1 MAAFVVH
8 SVSLGRVRLSTPSPR
23 EAAPQDA
30 CQPHLRE
37 AQPLGISVGLI
48 HPTERNQMKTRKNI
62 AAQAARWSAT
72 HRKLAIF
79 GWLAFVVLALFAG
92 GAVGTKHLTD
102 AEAVSGE
109 SGRAE
114 VAIENAKLAPN
125 SEVVLVQSGRMTST
139 DPAFR
144 AAVDEATETLEA
156 LPSVRQLSSPASGGG
171 QVSEDGHSALIEF
184 VIPGDDEQANDRVD
198 ASLAA
203 TAQVQKA
210 NPQVRVEQFGD
221 ASAKKAVESA
231 FEEDL
236 HKAET
241 TSLPV
246 TLIILL
252 LAFGA
257 LVAALVPLLIAASAV
272 MATMGLLGLASQIVP
287 MDANVSSVVI
297 LVGLAVGVDYS
308 LFYLRR
314 EREERQAG
322 RSESAALEAAAATSG
337 RAVLVSGLTVI
348 TAMAGML
355 LSGDPTFTSFAVG
368 TMTVVGVAM
377 FASLTVLPAVLSK
390 LGDKVDRGRIPFLG
404 RLRMRRGG
412 GSLWGS
418 IVERVMRRPVLALV
432 ASAGLLVALAIPA
445 FGMQTV
451 VSGPDDLPRDM
462 PVVQTYD
469 RVTAAFPGEAASA
482 TVVVQA
488 DDVAAGPVAGAIEQL
503 RRDAAASSFAAGR
516 VSVEESADGSVAAI
530 EIPTVGSG
538 SNAAATRATE
548 QVRQGLVPSAFAGV
562 EGAQVDV
569 TGAAAQSQDFND
581 QLGKS
586 LPLVFGFVLGFAFL
600 LLLVTFRSI
609 VVPITAIVLNLLS
622 VGAAYGVL
630 VLVFQVGLG
639 ESLLGFHS
647 NGGISSW
654 LPLFLFVIL
663 FGLSMDYHVLILSR
677 IREGVDRGLSSD
689 QAVRQGIAASAGTV
703 TSAAVVMVAVFSIF
717 ATLSVIDMKEMGIG
731 LAVAVLIDATIV
743 RGVLLPA
750 AMKLLGDRNWYLPR
764 SLGWLPR
771 VQRSTDPE
779 PAAAQG

>member
-1 MAAFVVH
+1 M
-8 SVSLGRVRLSTPSPR
+8 
-23 EAAPQDA
+23 
-30 CQPHLRE
+30 QP
-37 AQPLGISVGLI
+37 
-48 HPTERNQMKTRKNI
+48 KKNI
-62 AAQAARWSAT
+62 AARAARWSAT

-79 GWLAFVVLALFAG
+79 GWLAFVVAALFVG
-92 GAVGTKHLTD
+92 GAVGTKQLTD

-109 SGRAE
+109 AGRAE
-114 VAIENAKLAPN
+114 VAIEKSKLAPS
-125 SEVVLVQSGRMTST
+125 SEVVLVQSERLTAS
-139 DPAFR
+139 DPPFK
-144 AAVDEATETLEA
+144 AAVDEATSKLEG
-156 LPSVRQLSSPASGGG
+156 LRSVREVSSPADGGG
-171 QVSEDGHSALIEF
+171 QVSQDGHSALVEF
-184 VIPGDDEQANDRVD
+184 TIPGDDEQAQERVD

-203 TAQVQKA
+203 TAAVQKA
-210 NPQVRVEQFGD
+210 NPDVRVEQFGD
-221 ASAKKAVESA
+221 ASASKAVESA

-236 HKAET
+236 SKAEK

-246 TLIILL
+246 TLLILL

-272 MATMGLLGLASQIVP
+272 IATMGLLALPSQLVP
-287 MDANVSSVVI
+287 MDPNVSSVVV

-314 EREERQAG
+314 EREERRAG
-322 RSESAALEAAAATSG
+322 RSASAALDAAAATSG

-368 TMTVVGVAM
+368 TMTVVAVAM

-390 LGDKVDRGRIPFLG
+390 LGDKVERGRIPFLG
-404 RLRMRRGG
+404 RLRKRGG
-412 GSLWGS
+412 GSFWGS
-418 IVERVMRRPVLALV
+418 IVERVMRRPVLSLV
-432 ASAGLLVALAIPA
+432 ASAGVLIALAVPA
-445 FGMQTV
+445 LTMHTV
-451 VSGPDDLPRDM
+451 VSGADDLPRSI
-462 PVVQTYD
+462 PVVKTYD

-488 DDVAAGPVAGAIEQL
+488 DDVSAGPVAGAIDQL
-503 RRDAAASSFAAGR
+503 RHEAAASKYVAGPL
-516 VSVEESADGSVAAI
+516 SVEESADGKVAAI
-530 EIPTVGSG
+530 DIPTVGSG
-538 SNAAATRATE
+538 SDAEATRAMQ
-548 QVRQGLVPSAFAGV
+548 QVRNEMVPAAFAGV
-562 EGAQVDV
+562 EGAEVDV
-569 TGAAAQSQDFND
+569 TGPAAQSQDFND
-581 QLGKS
+581 QLAKS

-609 VVPITAIVLNLLS
+609 VVPIKAIVLNLLS

-630 VLVFQVGLG
+630 VLVFQRGMG

-677 IREGVDRGLSSD
+677 VREGVDRGLSTD
-689 QAVRQGIAASAGTV
+689 EAVRQGISATAGTV

-717 ATLSVIDMKEMGIG
+717 ATLSIIDMKEMGVG
-731 LAVAVLIDATIV
+731 LAVAVLLDATIV

-750 AMKLLGDRNWYLPR
+750 AMKLLGERNWYLPR
-764 SLGWLPR
+764 GLRWLPQAR
-771 VQRSTDPE
+771 EPE
-779 PAAAQG
+779 PAPAQG

>member
-1 MAAFVVH
+1 M
-8 SVSLGRVRLSTPSPR
+8 
-23 EAAPQDA
+23 
-30 CQPHLRE
+30 QPK
-37 AQPLGISVGLI
+37 Q
-48 HPTERNQMKTRKNI
+48 NI
-62 AAQAARWSAT
+62 AARAARWSAT
-72 HRKLAIF
+72 HRKLAVF

-92 GAVGTKHLTD
+92 NAIGTRELTD

-114 VAIENAKLAPN
+114 VAIEKSKLAPS
-125 SEVVLVQSGRMTST
+125 SEIVLVQSERMTAT
-139 DPAFR
+139 DPPFT
-144 AAVDEATETLEA
+144 AAVDEATHELEA
-156 LPSVRQLSSPASGGG
+156 LPSARNVSSPADGGG
-171 QVSEDGHSALIEF
+171 QVSEDGHAALIEF
-184 VIPGDDEQANDRVD
+184 TVPGDDEQAQERVD

-203 TAQVQKA
+203 TAAVQKA
-210 NPQVRVEQFGD
+210 HPEVRVEQFGD
-221 ASAKKAVESA
+221 ASASKAVESA

-236 HKAET
+236 SKAET

-246 TLIILL
+246 TLVILL

-272 MATMGLLGLASQIVP
+272 VATMGLLALPSQLVP
-287 MDANVSSVVI
+287 MDPNVSAVVV

-314 EREERQAG
+314 EREERRAG
-322 RSESAALEAAAATSG
+322 CSASAALDAAAATAG

-368 TMTVVGVAM
+368 TMTVVAVAM

-390 LGDKVDRGRIPFLG
+390 LGDKVELGRIPFLG
-404 RLRMRRGG
+404 RLRKRRGG
-412 GSLWGS
+412 GSLWGG
-418 IVERVMRRPVLALV
+418 IVERVMRRPVLSLV
-432 ASAGLLVALAIPA
+432 ASAGLLIALAVPA

-451 VSGPDDLPRDM
+451 VSGADDLPRSI

-469 RVTAAFPGEAASA
+469 HLTAAFPGEAASA
-482 TVVVQA
+482 TVVVEA
-488 DDVAAGPVAGAIEQL
+488 DDVGAGPVAGAIDQL
-503 RRDAAASSFAAGR
+503 RHDAAASKFVAGP
-516 VSVEESADGSVAAI
+516 VVVKESADGTVAAV

-538 SNAAATRATE
+538 SDAEATRAME
-548 QVRQGLVPSAFAGV
+548 QVREQLVPAAFAGV
-562 EGAQVDV
+562 ESAEANV

-581 QLGKS
+581 QLAQS

-609 VVPITAIVLNLLS
+609 VVPIKAIVLNLLS

-630 VLVFQVGLG
+630 VLVFQRGLG
-639 ESLLGFHS
+639 ESLLDFHS
-647 NGGISSW
+647 NGGVSSW

-677 IREGVDRGLSSD
+677 VREGVDRGLSTD
-689 QAVRQGIAASAGTV
+689 DAVREGISATAGTV
-703 TSAAVVMVAVFSIF
+703 SSAAVVMVAVFSIF
-717 ATLSVIDMKEMGIG
+717 ATLSMIDMKEMGVG

-743 RGVLLPA
+743 RGILLPA
-750 AMKLLGDRNWYLPR
+750 TMKLLGERNWYLPR
-764 SLGWLPR
+764 GLRWLPEAR
-771 VQRSTDPE
+771 EPE
-779 PAAAQG
+779 PAPAQG

>member
-1 MAAFVVH
+1 M
-8 SVSLGRVRLSTPSPR
+8 
-23 EAAPQDA
+23 
-30 CQPHLRE
+30 QP
-37 AQPLGISVGLI
+37 
-48 HPTERNQMKTRKNI
+48 KKNI
-62 AAQAARWSAT
+62 AARAARWSAT

-92 GAVGTKHLTD
+92 SAVGTKELTA

-114 VAIENAKLAPN
+114 VAIEKSKLAP
-125 SEVVLVQSGRMTST
+125 SGEVVLVQSEQMTAT
-139 DPAFR
+139 DPPFKE
-144 AAVDEATETLEA
+144 AVDEATRKLEA
-156 LPSVRQLSSPASGGG
+156 LPSARQVSSPANGGG

-184 VIPGDDEQANDRVD
+184 TVPGDDERAQERVET
-198 ASLAA
+198 SLAA
-203 TAQVQKA
+203 TAAVRKA
-210 NPQVRVEQFGD
+210 HPDVRVEQFGD
-221 ASAKKAVESA
+221 ASANKALEAA

-236 HKAET
+236 GKAET

-246 TLIILL
+246 TLVILL

-257 LVAALVPLLIAASAV
+257 LVAALVPLLIATSAV
-272 MATMGLLGLASQIVP
+272 MATMGLLALPSQLVP
-287 MDANVSSVVI
+287 MDPNVSAVVV

-314 EREERQAG
+314 EREERRAG
-322 RSESAALEAAAATSG
+322 RSASAALDAAAATAG

-368 TMTVVGVAM
+368 TMTVVAVAM

-390 LGDKVDRGRIPFLG
+390 LGDRVELGRIPFLA
-404 RLRMRRGG
+404 RLRERRNGR
-412 GSLWGS
+412 SAWGA
-418 IVERVMRRPVLALV
+418 IVERVMRRPVLSLV
-432 ASAGLLVALAIPA
+432 ASAGLLIALAVPA

-451 VSGPDDLPRDM
+451 VSGADDLPRSI

-469 RVTAAFPGEAASA
+469 RITAAFPGEAASA
-482 TVVVQA
+482 TVVVKA
-488 DDVAAGPVAGAIEQL
+488 GDVGTGPVAGAIDRL
-503 RRDAAASSFAAGR
+503 RHDAAASRFVAGP

-530 EIPTVGSG
+530 DIPTVGSG
-538 SNAAATRATE
+538 SDAEATRAME
-548 QVRQGLVPSAFAGV
+548 QVRKQLVPAAFAGV
-562 EGAQVDV
+562 EADVNV
-569 TGAAAQSQDFND
+569 TGGAAQSRDFND
-581 QLGKS
+581 QLAKS

-609 VVPITAIVLNLLS
+609 VVPIKAIVLNLLS

-630 VLVFQVGLG
+630 VLVFQQGLG

-647 NGGISSW
+647 NGGVSSW

-677 IREGVDRGLSSD
+677 VREGVDRGLSTD
-689 QAVRQGIAASAGTV
+689 DAVREGISATAGTV

-717 ATLSVIDMKEMGIG
+717 ATLTMIDMKEMGIG

-750 AMKLLGDRNWYLPR
+750 AMKLLGERNWYLPR
-764 SLGWLPR
+764 GLSWLPDAR
-771 VQRSTDPE
+771 EPE
-779 PAAAQG
+779 PAPAQG